1 MVGTFLS
8 CKSASSSFS
17 CSDGSLIALM
27 TTTATSVLRRIC
39 LVFST
44 RSCPS
49 SPSSSIPGVSMISTG
64 PIGRSSMDFCT
75 GSVVVPSTSDT
86 TDSAC
91 PVTAFTR
98 LDLPLF
104 LLPKKPICTR
114 CALLV
119 SFSPIPV
126 TPFCFYLYQNL
137 KSRCP
142 FSILT
147 RFFSTISRTFS
158 RGILASCSR
167 ISFSPFALVS
177 GEA

>member
-17 CSDGSLIALM
+17 CSDGSLTALM

-119 SFSPIPV
+119 SFSPILFP
-126 TPFCFYLYQNL
+126 PFYQNR